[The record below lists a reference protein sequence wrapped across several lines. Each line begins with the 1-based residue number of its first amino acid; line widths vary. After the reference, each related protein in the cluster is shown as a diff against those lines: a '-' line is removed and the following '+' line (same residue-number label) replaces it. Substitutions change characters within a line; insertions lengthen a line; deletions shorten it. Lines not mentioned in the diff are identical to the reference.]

1 MQMGKAETHV
11 VNSRI
16 RQLFQKHYEFGIIKK
31 HLKAHNI
38 DLVGK
43 TILDAGCGSGYS
55 TALILDEFQPQE
67 LAAFD
72 AMPEQVEIARKRGL
86 PANVEVGDIADT
98 KFTSEQFDAVF
109 TFGVFHHVPEWPKA
123 VREMVRVLKPGGVL
137 VGGEIAKKEENSD
150 FEWKSFAEQLEKAGL
165 KIIEAESIYFGYFR
179 SFLCQKPISLPSDAA
194 SEAQHTEP
202 QKDSPPDRSIM
213 RWSLLAGLVF
223 AIILVPFFLFGQQL
237 ETWTESFVN
246 STTGYPGWIAV
257 VLSSLLAVDILLP
270 LPSSLISTAA
280 GFLLGL
286 VRGLLTSWIG
296 MTASCIIGFWLSKRY
311 GRSVACKIV
320 GEKELERL
328 EALSHRVGSWVIV
341 ISRPV
346 PVLAEAAVLF
356 AGISGLPIGQFL
368 LLTILS
374 NLGISAVYAAVGA
387 LSANANS
394 FLLAFAGSILIPF
407 VAMFL
412 SKMYQN
418 QKPEE

>member
-1 MQMGKAETHV
+1 
-11 VNSRI
+11 
-16 RQLFQKHYEFGIIKK
+16 
-31 HLKAHNI
+31 
-38 DLVGK
+38 
-43 TILDAGCGSGYS
+43 
-55 TALILDEFQPQE
+55 LILDEFQPQE

-246 STTGYPGWIAV
+246 STTGYTGWIAV

>member
-1 MQMGKAETHV
+1 MKMSKAEMHV

-16 RQLFQKHYEFGIIKK
+16 RQLFQKHYELRIIKK

-38 DLVGK
+38 DLMGK

-55 TALILDEFQPQE
+55 TALILNEFQPHK
-67 LAAFD
+67 LCALD
-72 AMPEQVEIARKRGL
+72 AMPEQIEIAKKRGL
-86 PANVEVGDIADT
+86 PASVSVGDIACT
-98 KFTSEQFDAVF
+98 EFPSEQFDAVF

-123 VREMVRVLKPGGVL
+123 IKEMARVLKPGGVL
-137 VGGEIAKKEENSD
+137 VGGEIAKKEENND
-150 FEWKSFAEQLEKAGL
+150 FEWESFAEQLEKAGL
-165 KIIEAESIYFGYFR
+165 EILDSERIYLGYFC
-179 SFLCQKPISLPSDAA
+179 SFLCQKPIAPTTNAA
-194 SEAQHTEP
+194 SKPQHIEL
-202 QKDSPPDRSIM
+202 QKNRAPDRSVL

-223 AIILVPFFLFGQQL
+223 AIILVPFFLFGHQL
-237 ETWTESFVN
+237 ETWTESFV
-246 STTGYPGWIAV
+246 SSATGYPGWIAV
-257 VLSSLLAVDILLP
+257 VLGSLLAVDILLP

-296 MTASCIIGFWLSKRY
+296 MTASCIIGFWLGKRY
-311 GRSVACKIV
+311 GCSVACKIV

-328 EALSHRVGSWVIV
+328 EALSRRVGSWVIV

-356 AGISGLPIGQFL
+356 AGISGIPIGRFL
-368 LLTILS
+368 LLTISS

-407 VAMFL
+407 VAMLL
-412 SKMYQN
+412 SKMYQDRR
-418 QKPEE
+418 PTE